1 MIAVL
6 VRVAEEWRVVVDVV
20 NDDAVV
26 VAVAVVSSLAQV
38 A

>member
-6 VRVAEEWRVVVDVV
+6 VRVAEEWRVVVGVV